1 MQSLYG
7 WTDRLW
13 RLVKFGDNWM
23 DGWMDLNNRHFV
35 TMFDNIWSIYPSIQ
49 VYIHVSIDPI
59 VQNVKSTLFRWG
71 HAHLLLQG
79 DVAKAKVRCSKG
91 DGAIVKICDGEA
103 RKCDVAKAND

>member
-23 DGWMDLNNRHFV
+23 DGWMDLNNRHFD
-35 TMFDNIWSIYPSIQ
+35 TMFDNIWSIYQSIQ

-59 VQNVKSTLFRWG
+59 VPNVKSMLFRSG
-71 HAHLLLQG
+71 HAHLLLKG